1 MILDEILENLK
12 ECSNEKVYSNGEIV
26 VTYKALYKY
35 TKNLYNYI
43 IKSKKDNMP
52 IIVYGHKSIYM
63 IACFLACSF
72 AGIAYVPVDSS
83 VPVSRLKEIISNVNS
98 QFILAVE
105 NIQLEGYF
113 ITNKEKIHEICM
125 AESQTEE
132 IKPLMKESDTYYV
145 IFTSGS
151 TGKPKGVQVTYKN
164 LNTFVDWFKEI
175 ISCKR
180 SVVLN
185 QAAFSFDLSVAD
197 LYLALTTKSELV
209 VLERNIQQDY
219 SKLFNL
225 LNKSNAEVAIMTPS
239 FAEVLLAD
247 KTFNNIL
254 LPNLKTIYF
263 CGEILNIKTADL
275 LINRFP
281 EIRIINSYGP
291 TECTVAVTEVEIKRE
306 MLKEECL
313 PIADFNGNRQN
324 ANIYI
329 VDSSLR
335 VLENAELGEILIC
348 GDSVAKGYINN
359 KEETNKKFIDFK
371 GERGYLTGDLGYFKD
386 LKLYY
391 KTRKD
396 RQIKYKG
403 YRIELSDIEENLI
416 KLEYIEKCSVIPKII
431 NNKVTRLIGYVK
443 LKESHNKSCMEIR
456 KDLLKYLPEYMCPN
470 IKILDSFPININ
482 GKKDLEKLR
491 DITNGRKNN

>member
-1 MILDEILENLK
+1 MVLEEILKNLK
-12 ECSNEKVYSNGEIV
+12 ECGNEKVFNNGEIEV
-26 VTYKALYKY
+26 SYKTLYKY

-43 IKSKKDNMP
+43 IRTKKDNTP

-83 VPVSRLKEIISNVNS
+83 VPTSRLKEIINNINPKLV
-98 QFILAVE
+98 FAVE
-105 NIQLEGYF
+105 NIQLDSSF
-113 ITNKEKIHEICM
+113 IVDKTEIQRICI
-125 AESQTEE
+125 EE
-132 IKPLMKESDTYYV
+132 TPTKDIEPLMKENYIYYV

-164 LNTFVDWFKEI
+164 LDSFVQWFKEI
-175 ISCKR
+175 INNKKTI
-180 SVVLN
+180 VLN

-209 VLERNIQQDY
+209 VLEKDVQQDY
-219 SKLFNL
+219 VKLFSL
-225 LNKSNAEVAIMTPS
+225 LSKSNAEIAIMTPS
-239 FAEVLLAD
+239 FADVLLTD
-247 KTFNNIL
+247 KAFNNTL

-263 CGEILNIKTADL
+263 CGEILNIKTAEE

-291 TECTVAVTEVEIKRE
+291 TECTVAVTSIEIKKE
-306 MLKEECL
+306 MIKEESL
-313 PIADFNGNRQN
+313 PIADFNTNRQN

-329 VDSSLR
+329 VDSNLE
-335 VLENAELGEILIC
+335 VLKNNEIGEILIC
-348 GDSVAKGYINN
+348 GDSVTKGYINN
-359 KEETNKKFIDFK
+359 KEDSNKRFINFN
-371 GERGYLTGDLGYFKD
+371 GQLGYLTGDLGYFKD
-386 LKLYY
+386 SKLYY

-416 KLEYIEKCSVIPKII
+416 KLEYIERCCVVPKKINSKVIK
-431 NNKVTRLIGYVK
+431 LIGYVK
-443 LKESHNKSCMEIR
+443 LQETCKKTSIEIR

-470 IKILDSFPININ
+470 IKILSDFPINNN
-482 GKKDLEKLR
+482 GKLDLEKLR
-491 DITNGRKNN
+491 DISNGR